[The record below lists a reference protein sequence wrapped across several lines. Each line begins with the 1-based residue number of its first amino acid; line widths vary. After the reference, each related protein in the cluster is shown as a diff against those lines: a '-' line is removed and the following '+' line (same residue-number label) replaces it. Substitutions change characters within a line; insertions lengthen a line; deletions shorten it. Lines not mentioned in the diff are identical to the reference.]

1 MTEKRKKKGAGAQL
15 DAQRRRAEGAEEA
28 KEAEKAE
35 KAEKAGQ
42 RGKRKLEVIDDAEFR
57 DKMLHNLNKKKYCN
71 ELKHFMLKLNN
82 STFVKNCTCYK

>member
-15 DAQRRRAEGAEEA
+15 DAQRRRAAEA
-28 KEAEKAE
+28 KE
-35 KAEKAGQ
+35 AEKAGQ
-42 RGKRKLEVIDDAEFR
+42 RGKRKLEVIDDAEFK

-82 STFVKNCTCYK
+82 STFVKNCTCFK